1 MIQNKEKLLIK
12 YTEIAASI
20 TAEAN
25 NFNPAVN
32 SLEAPSANLVFME
45 VHFPLATQL

>member
-25 NFNPAVN
+25 NFNPAVI
-32 SLEAPSANLVFME
+32 SEAPSANLVFME